1 MAPLTLEQ
9 LRTVD
14 LFDDTTDAQ
23 LAPWVGAAEV
33 REVAVGERVVEAGEE
48 GHGLHL
54 VLEGRLRVS
63 SVADGRVE
71 PEGVQI
77 APTWVG
83 AIPTLTGGWH
93 QVRMEAETAGRIATI
108 PRERY
113 VDLVLATRPVFERV
127 MRQMRPVIS
136 RSAEREASRER
147 LASLGT
153 MAAGLAHELNNP
165 AAAAKRA
172 SSDLAETLGVFEQ
185 MVAKLVEAGVER
197 AEAAKVVACKDDLQA
212 RAHEREPL
220 SALERADAE
229 DATIDLLDELGVAEP
244 WKWAEPLV
252 AAGADEAWLRKTAG
266 IAGNAVDPVIRWVAA
281 SLQAHTLTEELA
293 ASTDRMSELVRAVK
307 SYAFMDRGEVVI
319 ADVHEGLETT
329 LTIMNH
335 KLKHTAIEVVRRYD
349 KTLPPVEM
357 YGSELNQVWTNLIHN
372 AIQALGET
380 GTITLSTRRE
390 GDCVVVDVGDDGPGI
405 PPETRGRIF
414 DPFFTTKEVGSG
426 TGLGLDVARRIVADR
441 HGGSL
446 SVDSRPGETSFHV
459 WLPIAQ
465 KRP

>member
-1 MAPLTLEQ
+1 MAPLTLEE

-14 LFDDTTDAQ
+14 LFDDASDAQ

-33 REVAVGERVVEAGEE
+33 RVVPPGERVVEAGQE
-48 GHGLHL
+48 GFGLHL
-54 VLEGRLRVS
+54 VLTGSLRIA
-63 SVADGRVE
+63 SVIDGRVE
-71 PEGVQI
+71 PEGVQV

-83 AIPTLTGGWH
+83 AIPTLTQGWH
-93 QVRMEAETAGRIATI
+93 QVRMEAETEARIATI
-108 PRERY
+108 PRERF
-113 VDLVLATRPVFERV
+113 VELVLETRPVFERI

-136 RSAEREASRER
+136 RTAERESNRER

-172 SSDLAETLGVFEQ
+172 AADLEEMLSVFEQ

-197 AEAAKVVACKDDLQA
+197 ADAAKVVACKDALQA

-220 SALERADAE
+220 GALERSDAE
-229 DATIDLLDELGVAEP
+229 DELADLLAELGVSEP

-252 AAGADEAWLRKTAG
+252 AAGADEAWVRKTAG
-266 IAGNAVDPVIRWVAA
+266 IAGAAVDPVIRWVAA
-281 SLQAHTLTEELA
+281 SLQAHTLTDELA

-307 SYAFMDRGEVVI
+307 AYAFMDRGEVVH

-329 LTIMNH
+329 LTIMKH
-335 KLKHTAIEVVRRYD
+335 KLKHTSIEVVRDYD

-357 YGSELNQVWTNLIHN
+357 RGSELNQVWTNLIHN
-372 AIQALGET
+372 AIQALGES
-380 GTITLSTRRE
+380 GTITLSTRRD
-390 GDCVVVDVGDDGPGI
+390 GDCVVVGVADDGPGI
-405 PPETRGRIF
+405 PQEVAGRVF

-441 HGGSL
+441 HGGSIT
-446 SVDSRPGETSFHV
+446 VDSRPGATAFHV